1 MIVCARWES
10 PYIVEWIEYHKA
22 IGFDHIYLYC
32 NDDDPAHLYGQII
45 PYVETKNPYI
55 TFHYF
60 PFQGQ
65 QFHMYMHCMRNYLN
79 ESEWIIF
86 LDIDEFL
93 CLKKFDDIQAFL
105 NEIPE
110 HWDSVYFN
118 WLFFGNSGFEDR
130 PSGSVLL
137 NYTKRERLIHQS
149 TKTLT
154 RTKKIDISKIK
165 RKIYI
170 WHDWEEVMGEDFKK
184 FNVLGHPMDKVFG
197 TDGGKSYI
205 EQDKIQSKIYE
216 NSIIHHYAF
225 RSAKDFSIRIKRGIL
240 GDFGGQTIWRDLKE
254 HGKAQEVLDRL
265 NEVSDTYL
273 ANYWRDRLRLAYSS
287 SVVPIKRGINIA
299 PGKRTNQSSVSEWSR
314 HRNAREDSA
323 GAVSGVITG
332 SYQFHTDFQDRPW
345 WSIEF
350 EEPTEVRE
358 IRIFNRCDDPN
369 CAARLE
375 NFVVQYTVDNTEW
388 CSLYEKH
395 GGEIIGGAD
404 GRPLIVEVRNSVKPL
419 AIRIMILGS
428 NCLHLDQVEIYS
440 T

>member
-1 MIVCARWES
+1 
-10 PYIVEWIEYHKA
+10 
-22 IGFDHIYLYC
+22 
-32 NDDDPAHLYGQII
+32 
-45 PYVETKNPYI
+45 
-55 TFHYF
+55 
-60 PFQGQ
+60 
-65 QFHMYMHCMRNYLN
+65 MRNYLN